1 MQGFTKNG
9 SEKFIKSI
17 TLIENQTI
25 FILIYLHKYT
35 FIYIYRVVFKNL
47 LPIMLKTGASANAP
61 VFLCALIKRK
71 CLPASKNFVEQHS
84 IR

>member
-17 TLIENQTI
+17 TLIVNQASFI
-25 FILIYLHKYT
+25 FIYRHKYT
-35 FIYIYRVVFKNL
+35 FIYIYRLVFENL
-47 LPIMLKTGASANAP
+47 LPIMLKTGASDNAP
-61 VFLCALIKRK
+61 VFLCLLTRRK
-71 CLPASKNFVEQHS
+71 CLPASNDFVEQHS